1 MTSYFYRG
9 VRTSLNIAG
18 QDVLLCPGAAVELP
32 EDSPY
37 VQRLLREGKLETAAA
52 HQEQTDAAK
61 SASKKSKGGKR

>member
-1 MTSYFYRG
+1 MTYIYRG

-37 VQRLLREGKLETAAA
+37 VQRLLHEGKLETVAA
-52 HQEQTDAAK
+52 HQEQTDATK